1 MLYCLDPSFMCS
13 TIFLWPF
20 SMVYFYV
27 RLSGI
32 TSNSD
37 VPCPFFCCCF
47 FKLGGPLS
55 LPWGLYVLIC
65 QVRMGAY
72 WCFRY
77 MFTQRQNWCIEKH
90 ANLSKPSDLSQR
102 TPEKPCLNDVS
113 DVGTWRRAAL
123 IASVFLV
130 VLTLI
135 PLWDELA
142 EELGVGL
149 VTSFWDTECL
159 LIELGRDVA
168 QFCIKISIRSAVK
181 EHAIPIR
188 EYAMRLVQVG
198 FARTVSHNSKASCEY
213 AAATICDFEYDVW
226 TNFVTIN
233 CQGLRPWSTRLASSV
248 RVRST
253 PVRWI
258 AVN

>member
-1 MLYCLDPSFMCS
+1 MVICFTVSTQASCAVLYFYDPSAWFTFMVAS
-13 TIFLWPF
+13 VVLHPTLMSLALF
-20 SMVYFYV
+20 S
-27 RLSGI
+27 
-32 TSNSD
+32 
-37 VPCPFFCCCF
+37 CCF

-65 QVRMGAY
+65 
-72 WCFRY
+72 
-77 MFTQRQNWCIEKH
+77 
-90 ANLSKPSDLSQR
+90 QR

-181 EHAIPIR
+181 AYDIPIR
-188 EYAMRLVQVG
+188 EYVMRLVQVG
-198 FARTVSHNSKASCEY
+198 FARTVSHNLKASCEY

-226 TNFVTIN
+226 TNFVTIVKI
-233 CQGLRPWSTRLASSV
+233 CGPDPHASQVLFACALLHYVESL
-248 RVRST
+248 
-253 PVRWI
+253 
-258 AVN
+258 

>member
-1 MLYCLDPSFMCS
+1 MCALVVLLDYIQLWCS
-13 TIFLWPF
+13 LTIF
-20 SMVYFYV
+20 
-27 RLSGI
+27 
-32 TSNSD
+32 
-37 VPCPFFCCCF
+37 CF

-65 QVRMGAY
+65 QVRRGAY

-77 MFTQRQNWCIEKH
+77 TFTQRQNWCIEKH

-149 VTSFWDTECL
+149 VTSFWDTECS
-159 LIELGRDVA
+159 LIELGHDDVA
-168 QFCIKISIRSAVK
+168 QFCIKISIRSVVK

-198 FARTVSHNSKASCEY
+198 FARTVSHKSETSCGY
-213 AAATICDFEYDVW
+213 ATTTICDFEYNVNKFCD
-226 TNFVTIN
+226 N
-233 CQGLRPWSTRLASSV
+233 QLSRSAGLIHTPCKFCSRALYSSTLNRCKLI
-248 RVRST
+248 
-253 PVRWI
+253 W
-258 AVN
+258 N